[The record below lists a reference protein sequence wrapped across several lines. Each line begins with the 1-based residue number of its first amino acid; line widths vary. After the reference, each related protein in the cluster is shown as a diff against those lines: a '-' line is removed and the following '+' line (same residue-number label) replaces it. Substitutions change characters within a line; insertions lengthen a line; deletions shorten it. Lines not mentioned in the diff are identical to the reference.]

1 MSVCAAKGSRG
12 RPQTFVR
19 FHAPVASRR
28 SETPAQHKNLTMQKA
43 KLRNQTII
51 RERKMTIYI
60 CGDSTAATYPPENA
74 PITGWGQL
82 LGDYL
87 PNVNVVNKAV
97 GSRSTKSFLAE
108 GRLTDIERTIQP
120 GDLLLIQFTHNDT
133 SDLVWRHTDPN
144 TSFSANLEIYVDTA
158 RLHGAIPVLV
168 TPIPRRYWRD
178 GELVDAHGAYPDA
191 IRRLA
196 KKRNI
201 HLLDVTGESMAK
213 FRQMGEEATYPLYTN
228 VEPGLYPPIPTGRRT
243 TRIPSAPGGVFRE
256 K

>member
-1 MSVCAAKGSRG
+1 
-12 RPQTFVR
+12 
-19 FHAPVASRR
+19 
-28 SETPAQHKNLTMQKA
+28 
-43 KLRNQTII
+43 
-51 RERKMTIYI
+51 MTIYI

-97 GSRSTKSFLAE
+97 GGRSTKSFLAE

-201 HLLDVTGESMAK
+201 HLLDVTAESMAK
-213 FRQMGEEATYPLYTN
+213 FRQMGEEATYPLYMN
-228 VEPGLYPPIPTGRRT
+228 VEPGL
-243 TRIPSAPGGVFRE
+243 
-256 K
+256 

>member
-1 MSVCAAKGSRG
+1 
-12 RPQTFVR
+12 
-19 FHAPVASRR
+19 
-28 SETPAQHKNLTMQKA
+28 
-43 KLRNQTII
+43 
-51 RERKMTIYI
+51 MTIYI

-97 GSRSTKSFLAE
+97 GGRSTKSFLAE

-158 RLHGAIPVLV
+158 RN
-168 TPIPRRYWRD
+168 RRD
-178 GELVDAHGAYPDA
+178 D
-191 IRRLA
+191 
-196 KKRNI
+196 
-201 HLLDVTGESMAK
+201 TGGMASSWT
-213 FRQMGEEATYPLYTN
+213 R
-228 VEPGLYPPIPTGRRT
+228 TGR
-243 TRIPSAPGGVFRE
+243 IPMPSAAWRRSATSIFWT
-256 K
+256 

>member
-1 MSVCAAKGSRG
+1 
-12 RPQTFVR
+12 
-19 FHAPVASRR
+19 
-28 SETPAQHKNLTMQKA
+28 
-43 KLRNQTII
+43 
-51 RERKMTIYI
+51 
-60 CGDSTAATYPPENA
+60 
-74 PITGWGQL
+74 
-82 LGDYL
+82 
-87 PNVNVVNKAV
+87 VNVVNKAV
-97 GSRSTKSFLAE
+97 GGRSTKSFLAE

-201 HLLDVTGESMAK
+201 HLLDVTAESMAK
-213 FRQMGEEATYPLYTN
+213 FRQMGEEATYPLYMN
-228 VEPGLYPPIPTGRRT
+228 VEPGLYPAYPGRVEGRHAYPA
-243 TRIPSAPGGVFRE
+243 RRGGVFRE
-256 K
+256 NDGGYANTIFQIHLRHLLAPFPHWRPVVPFSVALLRCISLPLARMKNSRRILALFI